1 MAIDR
6 SLYYL
11 YSKSFYDFFIET
23 WSILNPNP
31 LELNWHI
38 QYICETLQDFYE
50 SSDQYLI
57 INIPP
62 RFLKTN
68 IVSIA
73 FPAWVWLRNPQKYFI
88 HTSYSDSLVLKSHYL
103 KRLLIKSQKYQSVC
117 DYELQSGA
125 DSKGEYFN
133 SKQGYSYAVTVGGAL
148 TGQGGDIILV
158 DDPHS
163 PLMARSDIKRQH
175 ALDWYSDTLQ
185 SRLNNP
191 KTGKTILIM
200 QRLHEDD
207 LTGYILSH
215 KNNIRHISLQLIA
228 ESDQKIVM
236 PISKTVINLKRGDL
250 LDKNR
255 FNMDIVN
262 DLKRNMGSYNFSGQY
277 QQSPVPASGGTIKRE
292 WVKFYN
298 PRIKKDFEFHIHS
311 WDFAF
316 KANDDNDF
324 VAGQDWGK
332 DNANIYL
339 CDFIKERLTFNQS
352 LQEMAKFTKKNSNYS
367 EILIEDKANG
377 SAIHDTI
384 KEHIMGVIPI
394 EPEGSKEAR
403 VHAVSPLWE
412 AGNVY
417 LPCDSDQQTI
427 DRYNQSPTKEN
438 YTRLS
443 ISPEVED
450 FIKSMITFPKGK
462 HDDDVDAMSQ
472 ALFRIK
478 STSSFDNMVN
488 SVYNIGRYRVQ
499 DYS

>member
-1 MAIDR
+1 
-6 SLYYL
+6 
-11 YSKSFYDFFIET
+11 
-23 WSILNPNP
+23 
-31 LELNWHI
+31 
-38 QYICETLQDFYE
+38 
-50 SSDQYLI
+50 
-57 INIPP
+57 
-62 RFLKTN
+62 
-68 IVSIA
+68 
-73 FPAWVWLRNPQKYFI
+73 
-88 HTSYSDSLVLKSHYL
+88 
-103 KRLLIKSQKYQSVC
+103 
-117 DYELQSGA
+117 
-125 DSKGEYFN
+125 
-133 SKQGYSYAVTVGGAL
+133 
-148 TGQGGDIILV
+148 
-158 DDPHS
+158 
-163 PLMARSDIKRQH
+163 
-175 ALDWYSDTLQ
+175 
-185 SRLNNP
+185 
-191 KTGKTILIM
+191 M

-277 QQSPVPASGGTIKRE
+277 QQSPVPASGGIIKRE

-298 PRIKKDFEFHIHS
+298 PRIKKDFEVHIHS

-377 SAIHDTI
+377 TAIHDTI

-438 YTRLS
+438 YARLS

-450 FIKSMITFPKGK
+450 FIKSMATFPKGK

-478 STSSFDNMVN
+478 STTSFDNMVN
-488 SVYNIGRYRVQ
+488 SVYNLGRYRVQ